1 MNTPTTTPP
10 PPPPA
15 NPQRRLSDKI
25 LLAFDQACRQ
35 NDLDSADHLLRA
47 LDVALTREALQGKGA
62 DRRGELGPLTEAFS
76 RLKELRAQALA
87 AKSK

>member
-1 MNTPTTTPP
+1 MNTPATTAPP
-10 PPPPA
+10 

-25 LLAFDQACRQ
+25 LIAFDQACRQ

-47 LDVALTREALQGKGA
+47 LDVALTREAMQGKA
-62 DRRGELGPLTEAFS
+62 DRRGELGPLTEAFA
-76 RLKELRAQALA
+76 RLKDLRAQALA